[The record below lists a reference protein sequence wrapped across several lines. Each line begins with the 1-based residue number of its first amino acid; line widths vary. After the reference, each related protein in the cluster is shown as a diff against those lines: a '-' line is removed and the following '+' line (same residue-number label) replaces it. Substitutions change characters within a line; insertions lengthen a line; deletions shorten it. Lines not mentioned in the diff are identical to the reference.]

1 MNGATAASG
10 LRHCDLSDLLINSR
24 TAVQSNLSRF
34 TDVTT
39 ALVIYNHIREQRSY
53 VSGTRVSDS
62 AFRSHGFNSYPLIS
76 NHLT

>member
-10 LRHCDLSDLLINSR
+10 LRHCDLNDLLISSR
-24 TAVQSNLSRF
+24 TAVQSNISRI

-39 ALVIYNHIREQRSY
+39 ALVISNHIREQRSS

-62 AFRSHGFNSYPLIS
+62 EFRSHGFNTTRLF
-76 NHLT
+76 